1 MHDRGWFAD
10 VLLGMRPRD
19 ALARAV
25 ALADEG
31 MSPRAIYLDVLAP
44 ALVEVGARWQRG
56 AASVAQEHLATAVV
70 ASIMATLAPRLEG
83 GAPMPRT
90 VIVGS
95 TDGELHSVGARMIGD
110 FLEADGWDVRYLGA
124 ATPGVEID
132 RMAREVLPDAVC
144 LSTTLTTHL
153 PNVATVIAALR
164 ASPKPPFTLVGGR
177 AYGGDPA
184 VARHVGAD
192 AFAADAS
199 EAAVVLRQAF
209 SLD

>member
-1 MHDRGWFAD
+1 MAFN
-10 VLLGMRPRD
+10 VLIVDDSAVMRAMIKR
-19 ALARAV
+19 
-25 ALADEG
+25 
-31 MSPRAIYLDVLAP
+31 
-44 ALVEVGARWQRG
+44 
-56 AASVAQEHLATAVV
+56 VV
-70 ASIMATLAPRLEG
+70 RLSG
-83 GAPMPRT
+83 VP
-90 VIVGS
+90 
-95 TDGELHSVGARMIGD
+95 LGD